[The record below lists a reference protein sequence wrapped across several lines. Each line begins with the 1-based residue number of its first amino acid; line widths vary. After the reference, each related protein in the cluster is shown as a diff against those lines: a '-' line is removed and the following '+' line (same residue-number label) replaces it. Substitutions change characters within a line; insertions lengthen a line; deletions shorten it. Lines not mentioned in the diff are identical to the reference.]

1 MAGGGPGLEQVGL
14 VTRPVQI
21 IRPPSLSM
29 WTIGEHVARLMQS
42 RDLIY
47 TLTLHRISL
56 RYKQSVLGYL
66 WAVLHPVILMLLYTI
81 IFSRIANVPT
91 QGMPYPIFAFSA
103 LLPWTFFSNGLSGA
117 TVGLTAHSNL
127 LSRVYFPREILPLSF
142 VFAASVDFLIASG
155 ILVILMSYYGVH
167 VTASALWGIPAIL
180 TLVVFLIGIALFAS
194 ALQVRFRDVG
204 MAMPLILQAW
214 MFATPIAYSLTSVPK
229 NLRYLY
235 DLNPLVGIME
245 TFRGALLH
253 GSSPDWMLL
262 AKSFVVSVVVA
273 VASYAWFK
281 RVEATFVDVI

>member
-29 WTIGEHVARLMQS
+29 WTISEHVARLMQS

-127 LSRVYFPREILPLSF
+127 LSRVY
-142 VFAASVDFLIASG
+142 
-155 ILVILMSYYGVH
+155 
-167 VTASALWGIPAIL
+167 
-180 TLVVFLIGIALFAS
+180 
-194 ALQVRFRDVG
+194 
-204 MAMPLILQAW
+204 
-214 MFATPIAYSLTSVPK
+214 
-229 NLRYLY
+229 
-235 DLNPLVGIME
+235 
-245 TFRGALLH
+245 
-253 GSSPDWMLL
+253 
-262 AKSFVVSVVVA
+262 
-273 VASYAWFK
+273 
-281 RVEATFVDVI
+281 